1 MYPTSLKQRVN
12 RLAELVVNIGWCE
25 RHLTRRDDIDDYVQK
40 QHFYMHLLRPPARA
54 TQPSPHHPSQRELTA
69 CAARQHSR
77 LHFEPRHYLP

>member
-1 MYPTSLKQRVN
+1 MNPTSLKQPVN
-12 RLAELVVNIGWCE
+12 GLAELVVHIRWCE

-54 TQPSPHHPSQRELTA
+54 TQPSQHYPSQHELTA
-69 CAARQHSR
+69 CAAQQHPQ